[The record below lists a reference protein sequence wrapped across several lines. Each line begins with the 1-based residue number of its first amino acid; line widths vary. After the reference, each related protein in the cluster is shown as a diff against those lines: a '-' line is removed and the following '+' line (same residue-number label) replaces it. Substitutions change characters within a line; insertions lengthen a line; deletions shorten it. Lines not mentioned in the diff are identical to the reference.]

1 MYKLVSKRYVVFL
14 SFLFYSILS
23 FGQCSMCKATAENGS
38 EELAEGLNSG
48 ILYLMIL
55 PYVLAGGI
63 VAAILITLS
72 RRKKKRIKS

>member
-1 MYKLVSKRYVVFL
+1 
-14 SFLFYSILS
+14 
-23 FGQCSMCKATAENGS
+23 MCKATAENGS